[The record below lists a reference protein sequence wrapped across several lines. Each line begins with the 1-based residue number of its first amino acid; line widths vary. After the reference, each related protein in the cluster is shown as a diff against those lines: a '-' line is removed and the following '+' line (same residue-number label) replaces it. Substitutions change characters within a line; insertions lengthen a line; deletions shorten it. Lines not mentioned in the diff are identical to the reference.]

1 MPIPTKFDHDLSAV
15 DDLHNVTMTRLR
27 TLRRAGARRDA
38 AGVRQ
43 ALDQYMAAVQALV
56 KDCCQ

>member
-27 TLRRAGARRDA
+27 TLRRDA